1 MRTPWKKS
9 PSQKGLFAT
18 YGRSS
23 KKPTVG
29 RIDDLPC
36 IGTPTYRRFFF
47 GRIEG
52 CFFPARKTSSEIH
65 SGEGEIASLVELQIA
80 GRFLKY
86 LIKSEQDRWL
96 VSQRI

>member
-1 MRTPWKKS
+1 M
-9 PSQKGLFAT
+9 QKGLFAT

-29 RIDDLPC
+29 RIDDLQC
-36 IGTPTYRRFFF
+36 IGPPTYRRFFG

-52 CFFPARKTSSEIH
+52 CFFSARKTPSEIH
-65 SGEGEIASLVELQIA
+65 SEVGGIASLAELQIV
-80 GRFLKY
+80 GYFLKY